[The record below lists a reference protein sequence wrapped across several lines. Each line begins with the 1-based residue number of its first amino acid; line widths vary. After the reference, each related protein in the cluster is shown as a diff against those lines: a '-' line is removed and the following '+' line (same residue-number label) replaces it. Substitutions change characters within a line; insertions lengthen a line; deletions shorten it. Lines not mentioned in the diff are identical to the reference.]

1 MMIALG
7 ALLLCGVFIVDD
19 IHTASLCLIAGVACI
34 YFGLG
39 V

>member
-1 MMIALG
+1 MIIALG

-19 IHTASLCLIAGVACI
+19 INTSSLCLIAGIACI

-39 V
+39 M